1 MPLLWPGEPEFVNH
15 SERKVWTAL
24 REQLGD
30 DDLLIANQRF
40 TNRGRDYELDI
51 AVVFKDA
58 GVVVVEVKGGNV
70 WVENGQWWQADNA
83 GGHKIWPVRQASE
96 NKFTLRD
103 WVESSMAWAGK
114 QRIRWAHAVAFPGI
128 EVDAG
133 FDTPDLHRWM
143 VIDRND
149 LPNIADKLRN
159 IPLTQDTQYRLSDGA
174 DAFAI
179 HDALQGRFLPQKG
192 ALLTPE
198 AQVADH
204 DEVAERLSAEQ
215 GRLLDAMALLNRVE
229 VRGGAGTGKT
239 WLAVEQARRL
249 AASGKRVALVSYSRG
264 LASWLKRRVA
274 TFPETEQPAYV
285 GTFHGLSAPW
295 GAPDGSD
302 DDSQFWE
309 VELPAL
315 MVDLAR
321 AQPLENL
328 YDAIV
333 IDEAQDFADLWWP
346 AIHASLKYEDDAL
359 YVFSDEGQRI
369 FSRFGAPPADLIPIV
384 LDRNLRN
391 TKPISEAFIQ
401 MAPSRLFA
409 SDYDGPAVRFVPCAA
424 GEAVARADDVV
435 DELIDEGWQPS
446 DIALLTTQSRHPE
459 QLNRQAEGHDA
470 YWDSFWDDDQVFYGT
485 VLGFKGLERPAV
497 VLAVNDAYD
506 LDRAKER
513 LYTGLSRPRDL
524 LVVCGDP
531 DHIRRVGGD
540 EVLKRIG
547 GWPS

>member
-1 MPLLWPGEPEFVNH
+1 MPLTWPAEPEFVNH
-15 SERKVWTAL
+15 SERKVWNAL
-24 REQLGD
+24 REQLGE

-40 TNRGRDYELDI
+40 TNRGRDFELDI
-51 AVVFKDA
+51 AVVFQDA
-58 GVVVVEVKGGNV
+58 GVVVVEVKGGKV
-70 WVENGQWWQADNA
+70 WAEGGQWWQADNA
-83 GGHKIWPVRQASE
+83 GGHKIWPVKQASE
-96 NKFTLRD
+96 NKFILRE
-103 WVESSMAWAGK
+103 WVESSMPWAGK

-128 EVDAG
+128 EVDPG

-159 IPLTQDTQYRLSDGA
+159 IPLTQDTQYRVPDGA

-179 HDALQGRFLPQKG
+179 HQALQGRFLPQKG
-192 ALLTPE
+192 ALLSPE

-264 LASWLKRRVA
+264 LASWLERRVA
-274 TFPETEQPAYV
+274 TFPDAEQPAYV
-285 GTFHGLSAPW
+285 GTFHGLGRPW

-302 DDSQFWE
+302 DDSSFWE

-346 AIHASLKYEDDAL
+346 AIHAALKYEDDAL
-359 YVFSDEGQRI
+359 FVFSDEGQRI
-369 FSRFGAPPADLIPIV
+369 FSRFGAPPSDLVPIV

-391 TKPISEAFIQ
+391 TKPISEAFLQ

-409 SDYDGPAVRFVPCAA
+409 SDYDGPAVRFVACSADD
-424 GEAVARADDVV
+424 AVSRADDIV
-435 DELIDEGWQPS
+435 DELLDEGWQPS
-446 DIALLTTQSRHPE
+446 DVALLTTQSRHPE
-459 QLNRQAEGHDA
+459 QLNRQADGHDA

-485 VLGFKGLERPAV
+485 VLGFKGLERPTV
-497 VLAVNDAYD
+497 VLAVNDVHF
-506 LDRAKER
+506 DRARER

-531 DHIRRVGGD
+531 EHIRRVGGD
-540 EVLKRIG
+540 EVLERIG
-547 GWPS
+547 G

>member
-1 MPLLWPGEPEFVNH
+1 MPLLWPAEPEFVNH
-15 SERKVWTAL
+15 SERKVWDAL

-40 TNRGRDYELDI
+40 TSRARDYELDI
-51 AVVFKDA
+51 AVVLQGA
-58 GVVVVEVKGGNV
+58 GVVVVEIKGGTV
-70 WVENGQWWQADNA
+70 WAEGGQWWQADSD
-83 GGHKIWPVRQASE
+83 GGHKIWPVKQAS
-96 NKFTLRD
+96 NAKFVLRD
-103 WVESSMAWAGK
+103 WVEASMAWAG
-114 QRIRWAHAVAFPGI
+114 RTPIRWAHAVAFPGI
-128 EVDAG
+128 ELDQN

-143 VIDRND
+143 VLDRND
-149 LPNIADKLRN
+149 LVHAVDKLRN
-159 IPLTQDTQYRLSDGA
+159 ILLTQETGRRVPDGSDA
-174 DAFAI
+174 YAI
-179 HDALQGRFLPQKG
+179 HEALQGRFLPQKG
-192 ALLTPE
+192 ALLSPE
-198 AQVADH
+198 ALVAEH

-249 AASGKRVALVSYSRG
+249 SAAGKRVALVSYSRG
-264 LASWLKRRVA
+264 LASWLERRVA
-274 TFPETEQPAYV
+274 TFPDAEQPAYV
-285 GTFHGLSAPW
+285 GTFHGLGTPW

-302 DDSQFWE
+302 DDSNFWE
-309 VELPAL
+309 FELPAL

-321 AQPLENL
+321 RQPLENL

-346 AIHASLKYEDDAL
+346 AIHAALKYEDDAL

-391 TKPISEAFIQ
+391 TKPISEAFVQ

-409 SDYDGPAVRFVPCAA
+409 SAFDGPAVRFVPCAA
-424 GEAVARADDVV
+424 ADAVARADDVI
-435 DELIDEGWQPS
+435 DELIDEGWQPA
-446 DIALLTTQSRHPE
+446 DLALLTTQSRHPE
-459 QLNRQAEGHDA
+459 QINRQAGGHDG

-497 VLAVNDAYD
+497 VLAVNDLHD
-506 LDRAKER
+506 LGRAKER

-524 LVVCGDP
+524 LVVCGEP
-531 DHIRRVGGD
+531 DFIRRVGGD

-547 GWPS
+547 G